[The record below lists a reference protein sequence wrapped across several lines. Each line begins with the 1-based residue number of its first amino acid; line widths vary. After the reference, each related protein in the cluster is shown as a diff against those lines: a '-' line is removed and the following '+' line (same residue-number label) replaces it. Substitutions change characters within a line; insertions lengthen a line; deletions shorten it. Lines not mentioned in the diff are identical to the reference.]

1 LGEKRL
7 VHNKVRFPENSIRKF
22 TNKVLNDWITN
33 IEFDFYGKFSSWQDL
48 ITEHPEYDL
57 QDVYHIYHVAI
68 AVKNWFEALKVNEGS
83 GYLEHFKHK
92 LLNNVKLI
100 VNEVSGS
107 QSEEKIFGNLNSKR
121 IPLDGADLVRAILI
135 TRVAKEEAKVESDL
149 KNIIFVNERRIK
161 LGWELDQINSWWS
174 QKNVKIFFQRFISIP
189 SEVMGK
195 NKLFNEDIHSINYLY
210 LLFAESRRQDKLT
223 LSFIENNTDVQQ
235 LHKDIIHMHQTIQD
249 WYQDR
254 NIYHLLGYLF
264 ANDVDRKRLNFVSI
278 WKLWTSSDNRNEFI
292 DSLIK
297 IIKREFEEEGQLI
310 DFTDQNVNW
319 YSDKDGVLVK
329 TLLLMDVLE
338 CLKKNRSVLPAEYFK
353 KQLEDIEHI
362 FPQNPREKSNKE
374 IIDYIQFLIKIGKIK
389 PDEYNIELLE
399 DADQRK
405 LILDILDKITEDIR
419 VNSIGNLVLL
429 HRSINRGLGNKTY
442 EQKRSRIISHHN
454 KGEFIQPHTFKVFVR
469 DFLETEA
476 NEYTDNEFWL
486 QKDIEHN
493 AKYINEQIKSF
504 LTTTYEG

>member
-1 LGEKRL
+1 
-7 VHNKVRFPENSIRKF
+7 
-22 TNKVLNDWITN
+22 
-33 IEFDFYGKFSSWQDL
+33 
-48 ITEHPEYDL
+48 
-57 QDVYHIYHVAI
+57 
-68 AVKNWFEALKVNEGS
+68 
-83 GYLEHFKHK
+83 
-92 LLNNVKLI
+92 
-100 VNEVSGS
+100 
-107 QSEEKIFGNLNSKR
+107 
-121 IPLDGADLVRAILI
+121 
-135 TRVAKEEAKVESDL
+135 
-149 KNIIFVNERRIK
+149 
-161 LGWELDQINSWWS
+161 
-174 QKNVKIFFQRFISIP
+174 
-189 SEVMGK
+189 
-195 NKLFNEDIHSINYLY
+195 
-210 LLFAESRRQDKLT
+210 
-223 LSFIENNTDVQQ
+223 
-235 LHKDIIHMHQTIQD
+235 
-249 WYQDR
+249 
-254 NIYHLLGYLF
+254 
-264 ANDVDRKRLNFVSI
+264 
-278 WKLWTSSDNRNEFI
+278 
-292 DSLIK
+292 
-297 IIKREFEEEGQLI
+297 
-310 DFTDQNVNW
+310 
-319 YSDKDGVLVK
+319 
-329 TLLLMDVLE
+329 MDVLE